1 MCDPRP
7 CLCSWHYCGV
17 SRGAGARTPPLG
29 RRPCLWSSPAYS
41 SGARASPP
49 CAPAALHPTNHDN
62 VFIRVGL
69 RTDFVLPKLPEYPIP
84 QYCPFVGRGHQVWR
98 PPAGTPAFA
107 RVRSKCFSAAPSTR
121 RSILGF
127 DIFVGEGRA
136 EGGVH
141 VLSIVKTCR
150 ACMRHWQSCRT
161 ATDGLGIRILFAP
174 PLPPGAYIQVL
185 RHDFRRHQENRL
197 HRTAR
202 RRLQRGL

>member
-1 MCDPRP
+1 MLLCSKTRITSARAMRVKAASPLCDHRP

-49 CAPAALHPTNHDN
+49 CAPAALHPRNHDN

-84 QYCPFVGRGHQVWR
+84 QYCPFVGHGHQVWR

-107 RVRSKCFSAAPSTR
+107 RVRSKCSSAAPSTQ
-121 RSILGF
+121 RSTLGF
-127 DIFVGEGRA
+127 DSVVWGA
-136 EGGVH
+136 GVY
-141 VLSIVKTCR
+141 T
-150 ACMRHWQSCRT
+150 
-161 ATDGLGIRILFAP
+161 
-174 PLPPGAYIQVL
+174 Y
-185 RHDFRRHQENRL
+185 
-197 HRTAR
+197 
-202 RRLQRGL
+202 